1 MYVCLENEIDGDA
14 FLLLSEEQIKQLIK
28 VIGIGP
34 QVKFSQKH
42 KVLCASLSDKDKVT
56 ISDHNIML
64 WLNSNSYELYLQI

>member
-1 MYVCLENEIDGDA
+1 MYVCLENEVDGDA

-28 VIGIGP
+28 AIGP

-56 ISDHNIML
+56 ISDHNML